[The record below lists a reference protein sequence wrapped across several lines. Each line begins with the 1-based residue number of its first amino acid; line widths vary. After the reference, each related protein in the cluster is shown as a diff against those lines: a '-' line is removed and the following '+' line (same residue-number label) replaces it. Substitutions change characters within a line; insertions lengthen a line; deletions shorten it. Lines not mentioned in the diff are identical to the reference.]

1 MKFFKASD
9 INDYLLSTYNRILNS
24 MYLIVVALMIPIIFI
39 DFQKAIITNSYI
51 ISFSDTFI
59 AFSILILYVFRKSI
73 SFHFRTMYISLILFI
88 HCCILFT
95 DNGLTSEAMV
105 LLLFVIVLNSVI
117 YGKRIGWITISF
129 SIIILILFTIL
140 LKLGYITYGT
150 KTIYYSNDPGVWIGR
165 GISFTIYAMVLFFFI
180 IQTRKVLDSSLQQY
194 SLKNNELQ
202 RVNKELESKIKE
214 NKELNLSL
222 TEKEEKYRT
231 LISMSPDG
239 IVVHVKGIIKFVNP
253 SIVEWLG
260 ARSQRDILGRN
271 ALEFVHPLYID
282 EVKKRIEEV
291 SIYRKP
297 IPFTEEKYVAFD
309 GSVIY
314 VETSARPIIYE
325 KEDAVLIILRN
336 LSERKK
342 HIETIRKQKDY
353 IETILENIPLG
364 IFAKYVPENYR
375 FSIWNRKMEQI
386 FGNKKEDIIG
396 KTDYDLVTNIE
407 EIEYFRKTDEKVMSD
422 GKVIDLPYEI
432 VNTANGTFQVHTIKV
447 PMYDTDGK
455 PDTLLGIIE
464 DITERS
470 AKEYE
475 LKISQ
480 TALVAQRDLS
490 LKLNK
495 CNTSKQM
502 YTEISEIIKRF
513 PDIDFVGIYLCEENN
528 NYRMHSYS
536 GEIKDTSTQNKKLN
550 IDTRNQELLN
560 NGKTLYFTSTDIPDF
575 LKPLTDNEKIL
586 SYSLLPV
593 NNLSQNIAIVLT
605 GSRQL
610 KETPLNLV
618 SSFETFTI
626 IMQNFLIR
634 LEKETELKEAKD
646 KAEESD
652 KIKSAFLA
660 NMSHEIRT
668 PMNGIIGFADLLNS
682 PDLPEDKQRQFV
694 DIINRSSKQL
704 LSIINDIIDIS
715 KIESGQIVINNS
727 TFNLNEAV
735 KEIYEFYQPIALIK
749 KIELTLSSN
758 IDNRAFIITDDVK
771 LKQILTNLISNAL
784 KFTESGKIEIHYTV
798 KTQHIEFFVRDTGI
812 GIENEYIETIFER
825 FRQVEYSNK
834 RNYGGTGLGLAI
846 AKAYSELLGG
856 TIGVS
861 SEVNKGSTFSFSIP
875 YLLPENDEHHQTFES
890 ACYTPSLEGKK
901 IIIAEDENVNFD
913 FLKEILELTKVEII
927 RAYNGQDTINLLYN
941 HPDVTLILLDMKMP
955 IMNGYDAVK
964 ILKEINP
971 NVPVIAQTAFAFSD
985 EKHKAIEA
993 GCDDYLAKPIS
1004 KVALFSKLR
1013 EHSERIK
1020 H

>member
-1 MKFFKASD
+1 MKFFKAAD

-24 MYLIVVALMIPIIFI
+24 MYLIVVALMIPIIII
-39 DFQKAIITNSYI
+39 DFQKSIATNSFI
-51 ISFSDTFI
+51 ISLSDTII
-59 AFSILILYVFRKSI
+59 ALSILILYIFRRSI
-73 SFHFRTMYISLILFI
+73 SFHFRTLYISIVLFI
-88 HCCILFT
+88 HSCILFSSI
-95 DNGLTSEAMV
+95 GLASEAM
-105 LLLFVIVLNSVI
+105 LMLLFVIVLNSVI
-117 YGKRIGWITISF
+117 YGKRIGWMTISF
-129 SIIILILFTIL
+129 SIIILIIYTIL
-140 LKLGYITYGT
+140 LKLGYLSFGIEVVS
-150 KTIYYSNDPGVWIGR
+150 YSNDSTIWISR
-165 GISFTIYAMVLFFFI
+165 GISFSIYSMVLFFFI

-202 RVNKELESKIKE
+202 RVNKELESKINE

-239 IVVHVKGIIKFVNP
+239 IVVHVKGVIKFVNP
-253 SIVEWLG
+253 SVVEWLG

-271 ALEFVHPLYID
+271 ALEFVHPLYVD
-282 EVKKRIEEV
+282 EVKKRIEDI
-291 SIYRKP
+291 SLYRKP
-297 IPFTEEKYVAFD
+297 IPFVEEKYIAFD

-342 HIETIRKQKDY
+342 HIETIRKQRDY

-364 IFAKYVPENYR
+364 IFAKYIPENYR
-375 FSIWNRKMEQI
+375 FSVWNRKMEQI
-386 FGNKKEDIIG
+386 FGNKKEDMIG
-396 KTDYDLVTNIE
+396 KTDYDLVANIE

-422 GKVIDLPYEI
+422 GKAIDIPYEI
-432 VNTANGTFQVHTIKV
+432 VNTANGTFQLHTIKV
-447 PMYDTDGK
+447 PMYDAEGK

-464 DITERS
+464 DLTERS

-495 CNTSKQM
+495 CNTPEQS
-502 YTEISEIIKRF
+502 YLEISEIINRF
-513 PDIDFVGIYLCEENN
+513 SDIDFVGIFLCDESNI
-528 NYRMHSYS
+528 YKLHTYS
-536 GEIKDTSTQNKKLN
+536 GELSDITSQKKNLH
-550 IDTRNQELLN
+550 IDPHNQELLN
-560 NGKTLYFTSTDIPDF
+560 NGKTLYFTLTELPEF
-575 LKPLTDNEKIL
+575 LKPLTNNEKIQ
-586 SYSLLPV
+586 SCSLLPI
-593 NNLSQNIAIVLT
+593 NNFSQNIAVVVA
-605 GSRQL
+605 GSRLL

-634 LEKETELKEAKD
+634 IEKETELKKAKE

-652 KIKSAFLA
+652 KLKSAFLA

-715 KIESGQIVINNS
+715 KIESGQIAINNCK
-727 TFNLNEAV
+727 FNLNEALN
-735 KEIYEFYQPIALIK
+735 EIFEFYQPIAILKNID
-749 KIELTLSSN
+749 LTLTSN
-758 IDNRAFIITDDVK
+758 IEYQAYIITDDVK
-771 LKQILTNLISNAL
+771 LKQILTNLVSNAL
-784 KFTESGKIEIHYTV
+784 KFTESGKIEIQYTV
-798 KTQHIEFFVRDTGI
+798 NTTNIEFFVKDTGI

-846 AKAYSELLGG
+846 AKAYTELLGG
-856 TIGVS
+856 TIGVRS
-861 SEVNKGSTFSFSIP
+861 KINQGSTFGFSIP
-875 YLLPENDEHHQTFES
+875 YLVPENDETHQTFES
-890 ACYTPSLEGKK
+890 ASYTPLLQGKK
-901 IIIAEDENVNFD
+901 IIVAEDENVNFD

-927 RAYNGQDTINLLYN
+927 RAYNGQDTINLLNN
-941 HPDVTLILLDMKMP
+941 HPDVSLILLDMKMP
-955 IMNGYDAVK
+955 VMNGYDAVK

-971 NVPVIAQTAFAFSD
+971 KIPIIAQTAFAFSD
-985 EKHKAIEA
+985 EKQKALEA

-1013 EHSERIK
+1013 EHSDRIK